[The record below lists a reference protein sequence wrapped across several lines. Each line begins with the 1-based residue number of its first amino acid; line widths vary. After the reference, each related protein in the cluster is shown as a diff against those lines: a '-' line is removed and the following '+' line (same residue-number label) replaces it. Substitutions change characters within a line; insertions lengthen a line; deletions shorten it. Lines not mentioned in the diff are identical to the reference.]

1 MCDKDYRFRI
11 GQVPLFYTGNKNN
24 GHGINPWRT
33 KMRNEGCE
41 KIWILKICDTVHEAS
56 VEEARY
62 IDYIYKNLNTK
73 KTAEQ
78 CLKEFKLDIKYP
90 LLDLSIDW
98 MSKGH
103 FATNATVEIYA
114 SNLIAG
120 YMSCVCYESN
130 TSHSNKH
137 YEIIKQVKKQFIN
150 DPIDVYSLE
159 TESGTYVADNIVTH
173 NSIYSFKGAD
183 PELFDK
189 LIADPGVSVYSL
201 NENYRNGDK
210 ILKFAK
216 KVLGKKNSV
225 DDSIPMRQGGTVW
238 EGDATLSNL
247 KNWIKETGE
256 YKDWAVLCTTNK
268 IIQEVCGLL
277 EANGIPT
284 ITFKQGE
291 VTKDQLESNMNSNKV
306 KVLTYHSA
314 KGLEFPYVAAWKPKN
329 WGGDETDR
337 VNYVGATRA
346 KDVLLWMKEKKK
358 SKWF

>member
-1 MCDKDYRFRI
+1 MELSKIQQEIVNTNKPYVAVVAAAAAGKTRVLTERVRKMLKD
-11 GQVPLFYTGNKNN
+11 
-24 GHGINPWRT
+24 GINPKDIAVITFTNLAAQELQERLADDY
-33 KMRNEGCE
+33 KPG
-41 KIWILKICDTVHEAS
+41 I
-56 VEEARY
+56 Y
-62 IDYIYKNLNTK
+62 IGTIHGLAAYFLRLNGVDVGEMADK
-73 KTAEQ
+73 
-78 CLKEFKLDIKYP
+78 KEFDEFFEILRAHPNYVRHIP
-90 LLDLSIDW
+90 HILLDEAQDTSP
-98 MSKGH
+98 
-103 FATNATVEIYA
+103 NE
-114 SNLIAG
+114 
-120 YMSCVCYESN
+120 YEFIFDM
-130 TSHSNKH
+130 
-137 YEIIKQVKKQFIN
+137 IIPDTFFVVGDYRQ
-150 DPIDVYSLE
+150 
-159 TESGTYVADNIVTH
+159 A
-173 NSIYSFKGAD
+173 IYSFKGAD

-225 DDSIPMRQGGTVW
+225 DDSIPMRQGGIVW

-268 IIQEVCGLL
+268 IIQEICGLL